1 MEFNT
6 YLISKQTILSNLN
19 AIKNLVNPKT
29 KICAVVKAD
38 AYSLGARNVCEILK
52 GRVDFFAVNSF
63 KEAIKIR
70 SFDKQTNILILGKTD
85 KSDYEICAKNNISI
99 SVFCID
105 DLASVNLSEKLNVH
119 IKVNSGM
126 NRFGTNSLDEFKL
139 MVKAIKNS
147 NSFNLEG
154 VFTHYHFAEQTSLT
168 KEQFKRF
175 MTFVKATHKK
185 VLFHASAT
193 SGVINNPK
201 LSLNMVR
208 VGFGL
213 YGQTKLTKT
222 ALTIRAKL
230 VNVINLKAGESLGYE
245 CGFIA
250 KKDYKIGVVSL
261 GYADGFSRRLSNHFS
276 VLCNGK
282 FCRVLGYVCMDCF
295 FIDLTNFPAK
305 IYDDVTILGSDKE
318 NEITLNDYAD
328 ALKTSPYEI
337 LTMFRRKR
345 MRVVFKWFI

>member
-6 YLISKQTILSNLN
+6 FLISKQTILSNLN
-19 AIKNLVNPKT
+19 VIKNLVKAKT
-29 KICAVVKAD
+29 KLCAVVKAD
-38 AYSLGARNVCEILK
+38 AYSLGVKNVCGILNGK
-52 GRVDFFAVNSF
+52 VDFFAVNSLS
-63 KEAIKIR
+63 EALEIR
-70 SFDKQTNILILGKTD
+70 QFDKLTKILILGKTD
-85 KSDYEICAKNNISI
+85 KLDYEVCAKNNISI
-99 SVFCID
+99 SVFCLE
-105 DLASVNLSEKLNVH
+105 DLTSVILNEKLNVH

-139 MVKAIKNS
+139 MIKAIKN
-147 NSFNLEG
+147 NNNLNLEG
-154 VFTHYHFAEQTSLT
+154 VFTHYHSADQTSVT

-193 SGVINNPK
+193 GGVINNPK

-208 VGFGL
+208 IGFGL

-222 ALTIRAKL
+222 ALTIRAKI
-230 VNVINLKAGESLGYE
+230 VNIINLKAGDSLGYQS
-245 CGFIA
+245 GFIA

-261 GYADGFSRRLSNHFS
+261 GYADGFSHRLSNHFS

-282 FCRVLGYVCMDCF
+282 FCNVLGYVCMDCF
-295 FIDLTNFPAK
+295 FIDLTNLSAK
-305 IYDDVTILGSDKE
+305 IYDNVTILGSDKE
-318 NEITLNDYAD
+318 NEITLNDYAN

-345 MRVVFKWFI
+345 MRVVCK